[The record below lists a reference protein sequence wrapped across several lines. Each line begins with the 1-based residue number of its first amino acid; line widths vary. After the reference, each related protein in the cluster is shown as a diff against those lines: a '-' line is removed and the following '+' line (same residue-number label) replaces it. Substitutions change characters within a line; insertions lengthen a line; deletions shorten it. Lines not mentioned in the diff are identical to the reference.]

1 MNDGVIS
8 LIERELS
15 GVKNLLYFESSTDT
29 SGSASIVLTFKPG
42 TDPEMAQVDVQNKLK
57 AVESRLPQPVRQNGV
72 NVESASSSFLMVIGL
87 RSENGRFSEVDLSDY
102 MARNVIDELRR
113 IDGVGRV
120 QLFGAEKALRVWVDP
135 TKLNAYGLTMADVS
149 SAISQQNVQIAPG
162 SIGASPAVSGQRV
175 TVPLTVQGQL
185 GSAEQF
191 AAIVLKANGN
201 GSKVVLA
208 DVARV
213 ELGAQSY
220 AMATRENGK
229 VATAAA
235 IQLAPG
241 ANALKTANAVKA
253 RLKELSKAMPSGI
266 SYSIPFD
273 TAPFVQISIEKVL
286 HTLAEAMVLVFLVM
300 FLFLQNIRYTLI
312 PAIVAPIALLG
323 TFTVMLWPGSRS
335 MS

>member
-120 QLFGAEKALRVWVDP
+120 QLFGAEKALRVWVGP

-235 IQLAPG
+235 MQLAPG

-253 RLKELSKAMPSGI
+253 RLK
-266 SYSIPFD
+266 D
-273 TAPFVQISIEKVL
+273 
-286 HTLAEAMVLVFLVM
+286 
-300 FLFLQNIRYTLI
+300 
-312 PAIVAPIALLG
+312 
-323 TFTVMLWPGSRS
+323 
-335 MS
+335 

>member
-149 SAISQQNVQIAPG
+149 STISQQNVQIAPG
-162 SIGASPAVSGQRV
+162 SIGASPAVSGQQV

-201 GSKVVLA
+201 GSRWYWLMLPVLNLVRSLTQWQPA
-208 DVARV
+208 
-213 ELGAQSY
+213 
-220 AMATRENGK
+220 
-229 VATAAA
+229 
-235 IQLAPG
+235 
-241 ANALKTANAVKA
+241 KTA
-253 RLKELSKAMPSGI
+253 RLPRRRR
-266 SYSIPFD
+266 YSLRL
-273 TAPFVQISIEKVL
+273 VQM
-286 HTLAEAMVLVFLVM
+286 H
-300 FLFLQNIRYTLI
+300 
-312 PAIVAPIALLG
+312 
-323 TFTVMLWPGSRS
+323 
-335 MS
+335 